1 MKTLFLTLAIMLSS
15 CSFNSIQLPPLEFV
29 DGEVYLVEYAMKKSS
44 QANIGFVIVDNDTI
58 LQEICFTVNF
68 SGGKV
73 RNVVREEQR
82 GTNIFHFKTNED
94 GTVLLQSNSCACYND
109 EAFKNDKKR
118 IPDKYYTIIS
128 PSFLKITNKERLE
141 TLYKLSN

>member
-1 MKTLFLTLAIMLSS
+1 MSPLLFTLAIMSTS
-15 CSFNSIQLPPLEFV
+15 CIFNDVQLPPLEFA
-29 DGEVYLVEYAMKKSS
+29 DGEVYLVEYAIKKPN

-58 LQEICFTVNF
+58 LQEICFTINY

-94 GTVLLQSNSCACYND
+94 GTVLLQSDSCVCYDD
-109 EAFKNDKKR
+109 EAFKNDKKG
-118 IPDKYYTIIS
+118 IPDNYYTIIS
-128 PSFLKITNKERLE
+128 PSFLEITNKERLE